1 MIDKLKKAGRL
12 IPTMKINIEFD
23 TDNAAFED
31 DRFGEVTRIL
41 TRAKEKVTDS
51 LNDCCGIR
59 VPIKDTNGNRVG
71 VLEIVM

>member
-1 MIDKLKKAGRL
+1 
-12 IPTMKINIEFD
+12 MKITIEID
-23 TDNAAFED
+23 TESAAFED

-41 TRAKEKVTDS
+41 TRAKEEVM
-51 LNDCCGIR
+51 DCLDDGCGIR

>member
-1 MIDKLKKAGRL
+1 
-12 IPTMKINIEFD
+12 MKINIEFD

-31 DRFGEVTRIL
+31 DRFGEVTRII
-41 TRAKEKVTDS
+41 TRAKEKVMDC
-51 LNDCCGIR
+51 LNDGCGIR